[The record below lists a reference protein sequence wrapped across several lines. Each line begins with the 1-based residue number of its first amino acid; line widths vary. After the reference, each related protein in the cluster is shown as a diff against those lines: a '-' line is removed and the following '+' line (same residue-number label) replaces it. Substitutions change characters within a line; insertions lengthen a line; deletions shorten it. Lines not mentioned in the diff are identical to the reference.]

1 MSGSLAKA
9 IVIAVPVSLLLAWSL
24 WTFTVTHTSA
34 ALLRLVGATCLV
46 VVVVVHVAEAMHWFP
61 GMGWGQTDKR
71 GALHRSHQRGA
82 RHVALERRRGLAM
95 GDEETAAAVTA
106 CRSSCSSCGLIW
118 TWPLGLMSYD
128 RSISTKSTIVPSPKP
143 MSTT

>member
-9 IVIAVPVSLLLAWSL
+9 IVIAAPVSLLLAWSL

-61 GMGWGQTDKR
+61 GMGWGQPDSAGHYIDLTSAVL
-71 GALHRSHQRGA
+71 GMSLLSAGVFWPWA
-82 RHVALERRRGLAM
+82 TRRRQ
-95 GDEETAAAVTA
+95 
-106 CRSSCSSCGLIW
+106 R
-118 TWPLGLMSYD
+118 
-128 RSISTKSTIVPSPKP
+128 R
-143 MSTT
+143 